1 LKKLHRLGILP
12 GGFKQYVTTLQKC
25 LEYIQ
30 QNNLTQ
36 QQLVQWFLRTFP
48 SSERIAR
55 DFVFTIRDLRLIV
68 ESAGKFCLSEIA
80 KSFLE
85 TRDKRT
91 LYQQLDTNFI
101 GIHDIIT
108 LLYKQPLT
116 LDEICSYLR
125 VTYETKWQ
133 KATQCRIRIY
143 WLRGLGYVIKD
154 GRKYTLATE
163 GKSLVESV
171 SEEKP
176 PTHKEIQD
184 IIVQLGDV
192 LNHWTKKEY
201 SVDGYSLDVVWKKIE
216 TGVPSDVF
224 EIQLRGNL
232 HEAFSKLKQA
242 YDKWN
247 SKPFLVTTSENKLK
261 AESLARS
268 SFHEIE
274 NIVHV
279 KTFKEVLEWYNSVK
293 QASNITVKMGYK
305 GIVVKRWRKTVP
317 KKEQLITDN
326 HCQ

>member
-1 LKKLHRLGILP
+1 MKKLHRLGILP

-36 QQLVQWFLRTFP
+36 EQLVQWFLRTFP
-48 SSERIAR
+48 SSGSIAR
-55 DFVFTIRDLRLIV
+55 DSVFTIRHLQLIM
-68 ESAGKFCLSEIA
+68 ESASKFYLSEVA

-108 LLYKQPLT
+108 LLYKQPLA

-125 VTYETKWQ
+125 VTCEKKWQ

-154 GRKYTLATE
+154 GRKYTLTAE
-163 GKSLVESV
+163 GRSLVESV

-176 PTHKEIQD
+176 QTHKEIQGVA
-184 IIVQLGDV
+184 VQLGKV
-192 LNHWTKKEY
+192 LTRVVEKEY
-201 SVDGYSLDVVWKKIE
+201 PIDGYLLDVVWKKIK
-216 TGVPSDVF
+216 TGVPSEVF

-232 HEAFSKLKQA
+232 HEAFSKLKHA

-247 SKPFLVTTSENKLK
+247 SKPFLVTTSQNKLK
-261 AESLARS
+261 AESLASS

-274 NIVHV
+274 DIVKV
-279 KTFKEVLEWYNSVK
+279 LTFKDLIEWYNLVIP
-293 QASNITVKMGYK
+293 ASNIAVKMGYR
-305 GIVVKRWRKTVP
+305 GIEVKRMRKYRA
-317 KKEQLITDN
+317 KRGKG
-326 HCQ
+326 